1 MQSCKMAMKNDEKN
15 NAGIKIEGDLGDL
28 QIIEEM
34 SDDDCTCND
43 KQTLPR
49 PNSLGPKIP
58 LSPVAQVSTVP
69 VFGSVSVS
77 NSENVQFGNNTYFN
91 GPVTII
97 QSKSGLDNAAYSR
110 TEDDNI
116 QNEEYQ
122 TKPKIETQK
131 KKHEILIWH
140 KITFSALCVVVVGG
154 ICAIILVLRTKTEEH
169 NSFYPTFSPTD
180 ASVNKMVVVLNYD
193 IFTIIILSSI
203 VLPIIMLLIYSYHS
217 LLTKTASVIGGE
229 INYNNEKIKVTTSS
243 MRIYNIDKVDPL
255 LIAPNHLRIV
265 SRTDWLAQPEAGVL
279 DKLVQPVPW
288 VVISHTATE
297 SCHTQSQCVLR
308 VRLIQ
313 SFHIESRGWY
323 DIGYNFLIG
332 GDGSVYYGRG
342 WDYMGA
348 HTKGY
353 NKYSIGIAFIGT
365 FNIDSPSK
373 QQVDACKK
381 IIQQGVAIG
390 KLVKDYKLF
399 AHSQLMSTLS
409 PGDKVYEIIKTWPHF
424 VHNISD
430 INSLVPQGY

>member
-180 ASVNKMVVVLNYD
+180 AS
-193 IFTIIILSSI
+193 
-203 VLPIIMLLIYSYHS
+203 
-217 LLTKTASVIGGE
+217 
-229 INYNNEKIKVTTSS
+229 
-243 MRIYNIDKVDPL
+243 VDPL